1 MTDPYALRIAEHYL
15 RFADRMLPG
24 RITAF
29 YLVGSTALGAFR
41 YGHSDLDF
49 VAVVD
54 GLLSTDELRRL
65 RVVHLAANAPEA
77 LRALARRQFALPGT
91 ANGVYVSKDDLTTP
105 VTRIRPLAA
114 HTGARFSVGKG
125 GDLNPVQWKV
135 LAERGVTLRGPS
147 AGDLG
152 LDPEPERMR
161 EWNLDN
167 LRSYWQPWAERVLAG
182 ELAPRWPMPKR
193 WLVSWGVLGAPRLH
207 CTIATGEVVSKEAA
221 GEYALEMFDHRW
233 HPIVRDGL
241 AYLRDELVDAR
252 FLDRRVANREAALFV
267 QHVTA
272 DAESLPE

>member
-1 MTDPYALRIAEHYL
+1 MTDPHALRLAGHYL
-15 RFADRMLPG
+15 SFADRMLPG

-54 GLLSTDELRRL
+54 GLLATDELRRL
-65 RVVHLAANAPEA
+65 RMVHLVANTPEA
-77 LRALARRQFALPGT
+77 LRAIGRGQFALPGT

-135 LAERGVTLRGPS
+135 LAERGVALRGPEP
-147 AGDLG
+147 GDLG

-182 ELAPRWPMPKR
+182 ELAASWPAPKR
-193 WLVSWGVLGAPRLH
+193 LLASWGVLGAPRLH

-221 GEYALEMFDHRW
+221 GEYSLEMFDRRW

-241 AYLRDELVDAR
+241 SYLRDEPVDAR
-252 FLDRRVANREAALFV
+252 FTDRRTANREAAAFV
-267 QHVTA
+267 LHVAA
-272 DAESLPE
+272 DAERLPE

>member
-1 MTDPYALRIAEHYL
+1 MTDPRALRIAEHYL
-15 RFADRMLPG
+15 RVADRMLPG

-65 RVVHLAANAPEA
+65 RVAHLAANLPQAV
-77 LRALARRQFALPGT
+77 RAIGRGQFALPGT
-91 ANGVYVSKDDLTTP
+91 ANGMYVSKDDLTTP

-114 HTGARFSVGKG
+114 HNGARFFVGRG

-135 LAERGVTLRGPS
+135 LAERGVALRGPD

-152 LDPEPERMR
+152 LDPEPSRLR

-167 LRSYWQPWAERVLAG
+167 LRSYWQPWADRVLAG

-193 WLVSWGVLGAPRLH
+193 WLAAWGVLGAPRLH

-221 GEYALEMFDHRW
+221 GEYALEMFEPRW

-241 AYLRDELVDAR
+241 SYLRDEPVDAR
-252 FLDRRVANREAALFV
+252 FTDRGAASREAAAFV
-267 QHVTA
+267 LHVAA
-272 DAESLPE
+272 DAERLPE